1 MIFEHANPDSAV
13 LRARM
18 DGSETSTLEV
28 SAHSERGALRKIES
42 DDGEGKRDVLV
53 CVFLVLFPRK
63 RNVML
68 PLRRNVICHEFLAR
82 LVPHRRWPR
91 KRPRQRLEV
100 TVVPIIELSRVLFFA
115 LLPLDYFGRFVIGHD
130 VVTIATIPHS
140 VPPRGCTTAAVT
152 TAKRPLPFVRTPC
165 LAGRLGIARY

>member
-28 SAHSERGALRKIES
+28 SAHCERGALRKIES

-63 RNVML
+63 RNVMF

-82 LVPHRRWPR
+82 LVSHRRWPR
-91 KRPRQRLEV
+91 KRPRQRFEV
-100 TVVPIIELSRVLFFA
+100 IVVPIIELSRVLLSA
-115 LLPLDYFGRFVIGHD
+115 LLPLYYFGRSVIGH

-140 VPPRGCTTAAVT
+140 VPPCGCAAAVT
-152 TAKRPLPFVRTPC
+152 TAKRPLPSVRTPC